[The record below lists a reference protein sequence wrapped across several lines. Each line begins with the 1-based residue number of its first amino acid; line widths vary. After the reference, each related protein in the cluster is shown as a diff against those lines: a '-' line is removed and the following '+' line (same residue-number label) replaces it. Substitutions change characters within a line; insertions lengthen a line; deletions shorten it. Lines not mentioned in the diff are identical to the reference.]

1 MSLTIYSKPG
11 CGHCK
16 MVKRFLDDKGI
27 DYEDVNVYE
36 DEDSMN
42 YLKEQEYYSLPQVFD
57 NDDYVGDN
65 VGKVMA
71 YVKKLNNGVASDE

>member
-1 MSLTIYSKPG
+1 
-11 CGHCK
+11 